1 METEEIKIE
10 VEGKPAI
17 EPAIESAPIP
27 IPFLLGPSRGYLA
40 SCEKKPSNLK
50 QAHSAALRY
59 LKRR

>member
-1 METEEIKIE
+1 MENEELKTETE
-10 VEGKPAI
+10 GNAAG
-17 EPAIESAPIP
+17 EPAP

-40 SCEKKPSNLK
+40 SCEKKPNNLK